1 MIKLN
6 ILVYRGETYQRN
18 ITISNFTRTITNLYF
33 TVKKTDS
40 DETVA
45 LQKTIGNGLTLM
57 DYNEET
63 NTYTYL
69 LELCTDD
76 TENLKTGD
84 YGYDITITAEDYK
97 KPIVM
102 GRFRIEAVYTTKKD
116 EVK

>member
-1 MIKLN
+1 MEKLN
-6 ILVYRGETYQRN
+6 ISVYRGETYQRN
-18 ITISNFTRTITNLYF
+18 ITISNFTLPITNLYF

-40 DETVA
+40 DKNVA
-45 LQKTIGNGLTLM
+45 LQKTVGNGLTLM
-57 DYNEET
+57 DYDEDT

-69 LELCTDD
+69 LELDTDD
-76 TENLKTGD
+76 TENLKIGD

-102 GRFRIEAVYTTKKD
+102 GTFSIEAVYTTKKD